1 MTTVPTRRDWRA
13 DKPVGSHQ
21 PLVQQ
26 MLAFG
31 WKVHRHV
38 FAPGGQLVTRAAQS
52 VSRDSAPNMTLY
64 VRGEAS
70 FTHEDGTVF
79 DNRVPGMFSGDRP
92 DTPAGVMTHTALT
105 EFEFWCFNWHA
116 NRGALPQVEVF
127 RAADGEA
134 LSAPAGQRVLLCSG
148 TLGTFQNGSAFIH
161 DGSALAAS
169 GDCYGFLIGANRD

>member
-13 DKPVGSHQ
+13 DKPVGSQQ

-38 FAPGGQLVTRAAQS
+38 FAPGGKLVTRATQAI
-52 VSRDSAPNMTLY
+52 SRSSAPNMTLY

-70 FTHEDGTVF
+70 LTHEDGTVF

-92 DTPAGVMTHTALT
+92 DTPAGVMTHTALN

-116 NRGALPQVEVF
+116 NRGALPQVEILRIPSGQAISV
-127 RAADGEA
+127 AAGT
-134 LSAPAGQRVLLCSG
+134 RVLLCAG
-148 TLGTFQNGSAFIH
+148 RLGAHLNGSAFVH
-161 DGSALAAS
+161 DGSALVADS
-169 GDCYGFLIGANRD
+169 DCYGFLIGADRD